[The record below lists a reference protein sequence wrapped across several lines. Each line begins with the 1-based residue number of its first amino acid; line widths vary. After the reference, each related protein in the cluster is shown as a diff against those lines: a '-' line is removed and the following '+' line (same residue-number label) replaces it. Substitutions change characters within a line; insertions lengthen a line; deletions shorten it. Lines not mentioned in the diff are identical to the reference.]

1 MSGTVIQFGLESQ
14 FRILLPE
21 EEFEQLFELLM
32 TDFTLPCA
40 LSTVTGNTTTM
51 NTLYPSDTLVFP
63 CDQVSEGNKLEC
75 SANSEFEGSVK
86 SLAAAT
92 IRIYRSCRLE
102 MEFCSALLEHE
113 LLQNPDPNSLW
124 RGKFF
129 KIFR

>member
-1 MSGTVIQFGLESQ
+1 
-14 FRILLPE
+14 
-21 EEFEQLFELLM
+21 
-32 TDFTLPCA
+32 
-40 LSTVTGNTTTM
+40 M

-63 CDQVSEGNKLEC
+63 CDQISEGYKLEC

>member
-1 MSGTVIQFGLESQ
+1 M
-14 FRILLPE
+14 
-21 EEFEQLFELLM
+21 
-32 TDFTLPCA
+32 
-40 LSTVTGNTTTM
+40 
-51 NTLYPSDTLVFP
+51 
-63 CDQVSEGNKLEC
+63 VSEEYKLEC

-124 RGKFF
+124 RGKIKFL
-129 KIFR
+129 KIFINVFYDFFTGHFTLIFRQFIFHKLY